1 MQHEVTDSVS
11 NIHSSN
17 EANFQPT
24 GVGGFVDDVR
34 EQMLLWHQ
42 QGLKTALLTLVNVE
56 GSSPRTIGSQ
66 MLVNEAGQSVGMLS
80 GGCVESALVETAVL
94 AIQSGQ
100 WQLIRYGLD
109 SDYFDIKLPCG
120 SGIDVLISP
129 VDDGAWLSEL
139 ATLTENRQPF
149 TLLLDIEHQSFEI
162 DSNAEIKTVSIRSN
176 QWSRQEVEQQ
186 LATFTKTYVPRQR
199 LFAVGQGAIFDAFLN
214 LSAALDMERR
224 VFSSTLPNDF
234 KSQDTEYI
242 RLTSPGRFDAAGLDQ
257 YSAMVLLSHD
267 HDWDIPILI
276 ETLKTQVT
284 HIAVL
289 GSRATHKQR
298 LSLLEAEGV
307 SKEDLAR
314 VKGPAGL
321 DIGGNTPP
329 EIALSILAEI
339 VAQKNGKSSI

>member
-1 MQHEVTDSVS
+1 MQHTLLHAVS
-11 NIHSSN
+11 NSSDAVSSSISFN
-17 EANFQPT
+17 S
-24 GVGGFVDDVR
+24 FVDDVR
-34 EQMLLWHQ
+34 EQMLFWQQ

-66 MLVNEAGQSVGMLS
+66 MLVNESGQSVGMLS
-80 GGCVESALVETAVL
+80 GGCVESALVEAAVL

-129 VDDGAWLSEL
+129 VDNGEWLSQL
-139 ATLTENRQPF
+139 ATLTEGRQPF
-149 TLLLDIEHQSFEI
+149 TLKLDIEHQSVEI
-162 DSNAEIKTVSIRSN
+162 DSSIKANVASEKKH
-176 QWSRQEVEQQ
+176 QWSRQQVEQQ
-186 LATFTKTYVPRQR
+186 LKVFSKIYVPRQR
-199 LFAVGQGAIFDAFLN
+199 VFAVGQGAIFDAFLN

-224 VFSSTLPNDF
+224 IYSSTLPNDF

-242 RLTSPGRFDAAGLDQ
+242 RLTSPARFDAAGLDE

-276 ETLKTQVT
+276 ETLKTQVA

-289 GSRATHKQR
+289 GSRETHKQR

>member
-1 MQHEVTDSVS
+1 
-11 NIHSSN
+11 
-17 EANFQPT
+17 
-24 GVGGFVDDVR
+24 
-34 EQMLLWHQ
+34 
-42 QGLKTALLTLVNVE
+42 
-56 GSSPRTIGSQ
+56 
-66 MLVNEAGQSVGMLS
+66 
-80 GGCVESALVETAVL
+80 
-94 AIQSGQ
+94 
-100 WQLIRYGLD
+100 
-109 SDYFDIKLPCG
+109 
-120 SGIDVLISP
+120 
-129 VDDGAWLSEL
+129 
-139 ATLTENRQPF
+139 
-149 TLLLDIEHQSFEI
+149 
-162 DSNAEIKTVSIRSN
+162 
-176 QWSRQEVEQQ
+176 
-186 LATFTKTYVPRQR
+186 
-199 LFAVGQGAIFDAFLN
+199 
-214 LSAALDMERR
+214 MERR

-276 ETLKTQVT
+276 ETLKTQVA